1 MQNITSKVQIIIM
14 SVSQLQKNK
23 HLLLRAGFGPNLSQI
38 KNLDQISLTD
48 LWKDLS
54 KKYPTKLLELK
65 EAGEDFD
72 YQKLSKMDA
81 DMKKAVQKK
90 NRRNN
95 IEINLK
101 FLNQMVH
108 FDDQLREKMAFFWNG
123 HFATRVVNS
132 KFNLQLLNTIREKS
146 LGNFGDL
153 LKAVSQSP
161 AMLQFLNNQ
170 QNKKGHPNEN
180 FAREV
185 MELFTLGR
193 GNYTEKDV
201 QEGARAFT
209 GWSFL
214 PNGSFFEKPKQHDFG
229 TKTFLGKTG
238 NLDGNDALD
247 LILQQ
252 KATSK
257 SVVTKIYKFFVNE
270 KVNPSIIEH
279 LSDQFYASKYDIKDL
294 MTEIFTSKW
303 FYNEE
308 NIGAKIK
315 SPIELMAGMMR
326 TLPMEMEKPENLI
339 VYQKLLGQMLLYPPN
354 VAGWPSG
361 KSWIDS
367 STLML
372 RLQIPQIWSGLIPL
386 EVAPKA
392 DDDVDMGLKKSQN
405 YAKGLKNPGIVIDWN
420 RVEEAFQSKDI
431 ASYLLQKKSD
441 LLNKKVEEYSG
452 SSIKSKVINT
462 MSTPEYQL
470 C

>member
-1 MQNITSKVQIIIM
+1 MTISN
-14 SVSQLQKNK
+14 LQKNK
-23 HLLLRAGFGPNLSQI
+23 HLLLRAGFGANLSQI
-38 KNLDQISLTD
+38 KNLDQVSLTEI
-48 LWKDLS
+48 WK
-54 KKYPTKLLELK
+54 KLATNDPLIPIQLK
-65 EAGEDFD
+65 EAGPDFD
-72 YQKLSKMDA
+72 YQQLSKMDA
-81 DMKKAVQKK
+81 EMKKEIQKK
-90 NRRNN
+90 NRRSNL
-95 IEINLK
+95 EINLK

-108 FDDQLREKMAFFWNG
+108 SEDQLREKMAFFWHG

-132 KFNLQLLNTIREKS
+132 RFNLQLLNTIREKS

-214 PNGSFFEKPKQHDFG
+214 PDGSFFERPRQHDFG
-229 TKTFLGKTG
+229 PKTFLGKTG
-238 NLDGNDALD
+238 NFDGNDALNI
-247 LILQQ
+247 ILEQ
-252 KATSK
+252 KGTAK
-257 SVVTKIYKFFVNE
+257 FIVTKIYKFFVNE
-270 KVNPSIIEH
+270 KINPGIIEH
-279 LSDQFYASKYDIKDL
+279 LSDQFYDSKYDIKKL

-308 NIGAKIK
+308 NIGTKIK
-315 SPIELMAGMMR
+315 SPIELMAGIMR
-326 TLPMEMEKPENLI
+326 TLPMQLEKPENLI

-361 KSWIDS
+361 NSWIDS

-372 RLQIPQIWSGLIPL
+372 RLQIPQIWSGLRPL
-386 EVAPKA
+386 ELEAKT
-392 DDDVDMGLKKSQN
+392 DDDVEMGLKNNQMRN
-405 YAKGLKNPGIVIDWN
+405 KGFKNPNIIIDWN
-420 RVEEAFQSKDI
+420 LVESTFKNKNISD
-431 ASYLLQKKSD
+431 YLLQTKSSNEKIID
-441 LLNKKVEEYSG
+441 QFSE
-452 SSIKSKVINT
+452 SSLKLKIINV
-462 MSTPEYQL
+462 MSTPEFQL

>member
-1 MQNITSKVQIIIM
+1 MTISN
-14 SVSQLQKNK
+14 LQKNK
-23 HLLLRAGFGPNLSQI
+23 HLLLRAGFGANLSQI
-38 KNLDQISLTD
+38 KNLDQVSLTEI
-48 LWKDLS
+48 WK
-54 KKYPTKLLELK
+54 KLATNDPLIPIQLK
-65 EAGEDFD
+65 EAGPDFD
-72 YQKLSKMDA
+72 YQQLSKMDA
-81 DMKKAVQKK
+81 EMKKEIQKK
-90 NRRNN
+90 NRRSNL
-95 IEINLK
+95 EINLK

-108 FDDQLREKMAFFWNG
+108 SEDQLREKMAFFWHG

-132 KFNLQLLNTIREKS
+132 RFNLQLLNTIREKS

-214 PNGSFFEKPKQHDFG
+214 PDGSFFERPRQHDFG
-229 TKTFLGKTG
+229 PKTFLGKTG
-238 NLDGNDALD
+238 NFDGNDALNI
-247 LILQQ
+247 ILEQ
-252 KATSK
+252 KGTAK
-257 SVVTKIYKFFVNE
+257 FIVTKIYKFFVNE
-270 KVNPSIIEH
+270 KINPRIIEH
-279 LSDQFYASKYDIKDL
+279 LSDQFYDSKYDIKKL

-308 NIGAKIK
+308 NIGTKIK
-315 SPIELMAGMMR
+315 SPIELMAGIMR
-326 TLPMEMEKPENLI
+326 TLPMQLEKPENLI

-361 KSWIDS
+361 NSWIDS

-372 RLQIPQIWSGLIPL
+372 RLQIPQIWSGLRPL
-386 EVAPKA
+386 ELEAKS
-392 DDDVDMGLKKSQN
+392 DDDVEMGLKNNQMRN
-405 YAKGLKNPGIVIDWN
+405 KGFKNPNIIIDWN
-420 RVEEAFQSKDI
+420 LVESTFKNKSISD
-431 ASYLLQKKSD
+431 YLLQTKSSYEKIID
-441 LLNKKVEEYSG
+441 QFSD
-452 SSIKSKVINT
+452 SSLKLKIINV
-462 MSTPEYQL
+462 MSTPEFQL

>member
-1 MQNITSKVQIIIM
+1 MTISN
-14 SVSQLQKNK
+14 LQKNK
-23 HLLLRAGFGPNLSQI
+23 HLLLRAGFGANLSQI
-38 KNLDQISLTD
+38 KNLDQVSLTEI
-48 LWKDLS
+48 WK
-54 KKYPTKLLELK
+54 KLATNDPLIPIQLK
-65 EAGEDFD
+65 EAGPDFD
-72 YQKLSKMDA
+72 YQQLSKMDA
-81 DMKKAVQKK
+81 EMKKEIQKK
-90 NRRNN
+90 NRRSNL
-95 IEINLK
+95 EINLK

-108 FDDQLREKMAFFWNG
+108 SEDQLREKMAFFWHG

-132 KFNLQLLNTIREKS
+132 RFNLQLLNTIREKS

-214 PNGSFFEKPKQHDFG
+214 PDGSFFERPRQHDFG
-229 TKTFLGKTG
+229 PKTFLGKTG
-238 NLDGNDALD
+238 NFDGNDALNI
-247 LILQQ
+247 ILEQ
-252 KATSK
+252 KGTAK
-257 SVVTKIYKFFVNE
+257 FIVTKIYKFFVNE
-270 KVNPSIIEH
+270 KINPGIIEH
-279 LSDQFYASKYDIKDL
+279 LSDQFYDSKYDIKKL

-308 NIGAKIK
+308 NIGTKIK
-315 SPIELMAGMMR
+315 SPIELMAGIMR
-326 TLPMEMEKPENLI
+326 TLPMELEKPENLI

-361 KSWIDS
+361 NSWIDS

-372 RLQIPQIWSGLIPL
+372 RLQIPQIWSGLRPL
-386 EVAPKA
+386 ELEAKT
-392 DDDVDMGLKKSQN
+392 DDDVEMGLKNNQMRN
-405 YAKGLKNPGIVIDWN
+405 KGYCCVFS
-420 RVEEAFQSKDI
+420 A
-431 ASYLLQKKSD
+431 
-441 LLNKKVEEYSG
+441 
-452 SSIKSKVINT
+452 
-462 MSTPEYQL
+462 
-470 C
+470 

>member
-1 MQNITSKVQIIIM
+1 MTISN
-14 SVSQLQKNK
+14 LQKNK
-23 HLLLRAGFGPNLSQI
+23 HLLLRAGFGANLSQI
-38 KNLDQISLTD
+38 KNLDQVSLTEI
-48 LWKDLS
+48 WK
-54 KKYPTKLLELK
+54 KLATNDPLIPIQLK
-65 EAGEDFD
+65 EAGPDFD
-72 YQKLSKMDA
+72 YQQLSKMDA
-81 DMKKAVQKK
+81 EMKKEIQKK
-90 NRRNN
+90 NRRSNL
-95 IEINLK
+95 EINLK

-108 FDDQLREKMAFFWNG
+108 SEDQLREKMAFFWHG

-132 KFNLQLLNTIREKS
+132 RFNLQLLNTIREKS

-214 PNGSFFEKPKQHDFG
+214 PDGSFFERPRQHDFG
-229 TKTFLGKTG
+229 PKTFLGKTG
-238 NLDGNDALD
+238 NFDGNDALNI
-247 LILQQ
+247 ILEQ
-252 KATSK
+252 KGTAK
-257 SVVTKIYKFFVNE
+257 FIVTKIYKFFVNE
-270 KVNPSIIEH
+270 KINPGIIEH
-279 LSDQFYASKYDIKDL
+279 LSDQFYDSKYDIKKL

-315 SPIELMAGMMR
+315 SPIELMAGIMR
-326 TLPMEMEKPENLI
+326 TLPMQLEKPENLI

-361 KSWIDS
+361 NSWIDS

-372 RLQIPQIWSGLIPL
+372 RLQIPQIWSGLRPL
-386 EVAPKA
+386 ELEAKT
-392 DDDVDMGLKKSQN
+392 DDDVEMGLKNNQMRN
-405 YAKGLKNPGIVIDWN
+405 KGFKNPNIIIDWN
-420 RVEEAFQSKDI
+420 LVESTFKNKNISD
-431 ASYLLQKKSD
+431 YLLQTKSS
-441 LLNKKVEEYSG
+441 NE
-452 SSIKSKVINT
+452 KVIDQFSDSSLKLKIINV
-462 MSTPEYQL
+462 MSTPEFQL

>member
-1 MQNITSKVQIIIM
+1 MTISN
-14 SVSQLQKNK
+14 LQKNK
-23 HLLLRAGFGPNLSQI
+23 HLLLRAGFGANLSQI
-38 KNLDQISLTD
+38 KNLDQVSLTEI
-48 LWKDLS
+48 WK
-54 KKYPTKLLELK
+54 KLATNDPLIPIQLK
-65 EAGEDFD
+65 EAGPDFD
-72 YQKLSKMDA
+72 YQQLSKMDA
-81 DMKKAVQKK
+81 EMKKEIQKK
-90 NRRNN
+90 NRRSNL
-95 IEINLK
+95 EINLK

-108 FDDQLREKMAFFWNG
+108 SEDQLREKMAFFWHG

-132 KFNLQLLNTIREKS
+132 RFNLQLLNTIREKS

-214 PNGSFFEKPKQHDFG
+214 PDGSFFERPRQHDFG
-229 TKTFLGKTG
+229 PKTFLGKTG
-238 NLDGNDALD
+238 NFDGNDALNI
-247 LILQQ
+247 ILEQ
-252 KATSK
+252 KGTAK
-257 SVVTKIYKFFVNE
+257 FIVTKIYKFFVNE
-270 KVNPSIIEH
+270 KINTGIIEH
-279 LSDQFYASKYDIKDL
+279 LSDQFYDSKYDIKKL

-308 NIGAKIK
+308 NIGTKIK
-315 SPIELMAGMMR
+315 SPIELMAGIMR
-326 TLPMEMEKPENLI
+326 TLPMQLEKPENLI

-361 KSWIDS
+361 NSWIDS

-372 RLQIPQIWSGLIPL
+372 RLQIPQIWSGLRPL
-386 EVAPKA
+386 ELEAKT
-392 DDDVDMGLKKSQN
+392 DDDVEMGLKNNQMRN
-405 YAKGLKNPGIVIDWN
+405 KGFKNPNIIIDWN
-420 RVEEAFQSKDI
+420 LVESTFKNKSISD
-431 ASYLLQKKSD
+431 YLLQTKSSNEKIID
-441 LLNKKVEEYSG
+441 QFSD
-452 SSIKSKVINT
+452 SSLKLKIINV
-462 MSTPEYQL
+462 MSTPEFQL